1 MVMCSDTQS
10 HASPSGHH
18 RVCGGTGRR
27 HKLTKNI
34 YWMMVFMTDECVII
48 YGCWLQTHMNTISR
62 TYHVW
67 KPTNLIKFLFVHS
80 LMIIGVREPC
90 ENYAVGKETL

>member
-10 HASPSGHH
+10 HASPLGHH
-18 RVCGGTGRR
+18 PVCGGT
-27 HKLTKNI
+27 
-34 YWMMVFMTDECVII
+34 DCVII
-48 YGCWLQTHMNTISR
+48 CGCWLQTHMNTISR

-80 LMIIGVREPC
+80 LMIIGARELC
-90 ENYAVGKETL
+90 ENYAVGEETS